1 MSPGRLLHSV
11 HPQGTATDTQM
22 DLVWS
27 LNQTLGSFFVFVLC
41 VFVVQVIALPFFAFM
56 QDLDAALPLIHT
68 HKDQLVAIGEVTPQ
82 CATRFCHP
90 AFICSD
96 VLSDDGHFA
105 SVTVQVGLDFTP
117 RYIKSDV
124 DKENQRQVLVQQ
136 AQLAKELDLPL

>member
-1 MSPGRLLHSV
+1 MSPGRLLRSV

-22 DLVWS
+22 DLVCQVWS
-27 LNQTLGSFFVFVLC
+27 SNQTLGSFFC
-41 VFVVQVIALPFFAFM
+41 VFVVQAIALPFFAFT

-82 CATRFCHP
+82 CATHFCHL
-90 AFICSD
+90 AFICSV
-96 VLSDDGHFA
+96 VLSDDGRFA

>member
-1 MSPGRLLHSV
+1 MPSLKFEP
-11 HPQGTATDTQM
+11 DT
-22 DLVWS
+22 WE
-27 LNQTLGSFFVFVLC
+27 FVFVCLVGWFFVC
-41 VFVVQVIALPFFAFM
+41 VFVAQAIALPFFAFM
-56 QDLDAALPLIHT
+56 QDLDAALPIIHT

-82 CATRFCHP
+82 CATHFCHP
-90 AFICSD
+90 SLIFSD
-96 VLSDDGHFA
+96 VLNNGGHFA

>member
-1 MSPGRLLHSV
+1 MRHTFLSSSLH
-11 HPQGTATDTQM
+11 
-22 DLVWS
+22 L
-27 LNQTLGSFFVFVLC
+27 
-41 VFVVQVIALPFFAFM
+41 
-56 QDLDAALPLIHT
+56 
-68 HKDQLVAIGEVTPQ
+68 Q
-82 CATRFCHP
+82 CF
-90 AFICSD
+90 